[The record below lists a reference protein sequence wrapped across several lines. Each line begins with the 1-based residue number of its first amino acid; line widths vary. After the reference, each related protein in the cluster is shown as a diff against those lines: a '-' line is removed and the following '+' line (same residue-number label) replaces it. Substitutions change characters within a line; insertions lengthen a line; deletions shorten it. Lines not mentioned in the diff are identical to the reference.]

1 MKIKNVLLSC
11 MLLGTLTAFAQEE
24 QPQAKTEYVPNPYW
38 YIQVQGGAQYTL
50 GEIKFGDLL
59 SPNVQVAVGRQF
71 NPVFGMRLAVNAW
84 QSRAGIEFK
93 KDVREV
99 IVPTTGAT
107 SLVELPAGTTKW
119 KWMYVAPGIDL
130 TFNLSNLFCGYNPT
144 RLFNFS
150 VFIGGGVNIG
160 WDFDKSKNVDDAQLM
175 IAHYQSYID
184 RFDGYPENLDYAW
197 TGTKVRGYGRA
208 GIAGD
213 FRLSDQVS
221 LGLELNANTLSDR
234 YNGKKA
240 GNWDWYFNALAGVK
254 INLGKT
260 YTTRTI
266 EAPKPQERIIEK
278 TIERV
283 IEKPCPET
291 TSQPATAQIAEK
303 KKEPFRRDVFFTI
316 NSTNPNKEQLNKV
329 KEVAEYL
336 QKHPNAKVEVTG
348 YADVGTGNPK
358 INLSLSQR
366 RAQTVTKLLVNQY
379 KIAASRIKTD
389 WKGDTIQPFA
399 KEIENRVA
407 ICIAE

>member
-1 MKIKNVLLSC
+1 MNMKKTILSSLMFLGVLS
-11 MLLGTLTAFAQEE
+11 ASAQE
-24 QPQAKTEYVPNPYW
+24 QKGTTEYVFNPHW
-38 YIQVQGGAQYTL
+38 YVQVQPVGAQYTL
-50 GEIKFGDLL
+50 GEIDFKDLI
-59 SPNVQVAVGRQF
+59 SYNVQAALGYNF
-71 NPVFGMRLAVNAW
+71 SKAIGARLSVNAW
-84 QSRAGIEFK
+84 QSKAGISN
-93 KDVREV
+93 KDF
-99 IVPTTGAT
+99 GANNFYET
-107 SLVELPAGTTKW
+107 WKW
-119 KWMYVAPGIDL
+119 KYVAPSLDL
-130 TFNLSNLFCGYNPT
+130 TFNLSNMLAGFNPN
-144 RLFNFS
+144 R
-150 VFIGGGVNIG
+150 VFTLSAFVGAGANIG
-160 WDFDKSKNVDDAQLM
+160 FDNDDAKNVKTAYWNHCMRGAETGAAAL
-175 IAHYQSYID
+175 
-184 RFDGYPENLDYAW
+184 GYTADQNMEYLWD
-197 TGTKVRGYGRA
+197 GTKVRFAGRA
-208 GIAGD
+208 GLQGD
-213 FRLSDQVS
+213 FRISDKVS
-221 LGLELNANTLSDR
+221 VGVEVNANTLSDR

-266 EAPKPQERIIEK
+266 EIKPQERIIEK

-283 IEKPCPET
+283 IEKPCPQQT
-291 TSQPATAQIAEK
+291 TQPATAQIAEK
-303 KKEPFRRDVFFTI
+303 KKETFRRDVFFTI
-316 NSTNPNKEQLNKV
+316 NSTNPNKEQMNKV

-399 KEIENRVA
+399 VEVENRVA